1 MMRRLHRSGGRSPRP
16 GGQWPA
22 RTGAGERRRRS
33 LAPWGVLACLTVIGV
48 MGCRPTAEQTVT
60 HGDRAP
66 TDQVSFIDS
75 LRGSGHTVEI
85 LGDVEQPFLQ
95 AQGTR
100 VQASGGSLAAPAELQ
115 LFQYESPAAARS
127 DVGRLDRQGNPPG
140 TRINWIAPPHFF
152 QSGRLVAL
160 YVGNDTTVVQTLS
173 RLLGPAVVG
182 SEGS

>member
-1 MMRRLHRSGGRSPRP
+1 
-16 GGQWPA
+16 
-22 RTGAGERRRRS
+22 
-33 LAPWGVLACLTVIGV
+33 
-48 MGCRPTAEQTVT
+48 MGCRPTAEQTVS

-75 LRGSGHTVEI
+75 LRGSGHAVEI
-85 LGDVEQPFLQ
+85 LSDVEQPFLQ
-95 AQGTR
+95 VKGTR
-100 VQASGGSLAAPAELQ
+100 VQVSGGSLAAPAELQ

-140 TRINWIAPPHFF
+140 TRINWIAPPHVF

-160 YVGNDTTVVQTLS
+160 YVGDDATVVQTLS
-173 RLLGPAVVG
+173 RLLGPALVG